1 MSIYH
6 TSSKNSLSK
15 PPPLIKHQPEGGE
28 GLAGKITEQLSQQVT
43 LVQPQHQL
51 HAGVDRIDRRSPAI
65 SPPSSTLSSSS
76 SASNQH
82 HHHHHLQQQQ
92 QLRAMPSLHRAPVF
106 HPPTQHALERKEAAE
121 RERAAHGGRLSPPT
135 LTPIQ
140 PVTGSKTSA
149 EQQKPPTLLPEL
161 RDIKGHGTAAAI
173 TFVASAT
180 PGEMAAPSADGCKG
194 RDLIEER
201 GGVCSGDKGFSKN
214 KPQSAMASVI
224 VRSSIKY
231 DSPVGAK
238 KSGAL
243 IHKELPQGRFYTS
256 KFQDECPREPAAG
269 RVIQP
274 NLNLEGYKK
283 TPVPGV
289 SGPVGA
295 GATNS
300 VCRTAILVSSAF
312 GSQSK
317 TRSATPEPV
326 YSARCDF
333 AALKPGTGGRVLC
346 HIRPETEK
354 ELQEGFGS
362 HASPGVSLNPA
373 SVAGAPRPSPSLTPT
388 PSSISGSSQP
398 YASSFIHLKKHKAAL
413 AAAQSRSNL
422 STPPS
427 SVTDWRKVKKLKQT
441 GESFLQDDSCSEIGP
456 NLQKCRECRVVRSK
470 KGEEP
475 AHSPVFCRFYY
486 FRRLSYSKNGVIR
499 MDGFSTPDQFDDEAL
514 SLWVPGPMEQSHL
527 DQSTAKYILSFI
539 GDKFCQMVATENTAS
554 TKLAW
559 KRAVRGVREMCDACE
574 ATLFNIHWV
583 CQKCG
588 FVVCLDCYKAK
599 ERKIFFSNMRVY
611 VTFLSTCV
619 KGQAHDHKHLMP
631 TQIIPGSVL
640 TDLVTS
646 MHALR
651 EKHNIS
657 SHCPCA
663 SKQNLLTKLPATN
676 GVSQVP
682 HPLPVSDILTHCQDF
697 LKRCINNNHPDI
709 PHCWLNNRRLL
720 WLRDHRNQNNWKLF
734 RECWKLG
741 QPVLV
746 SGIHKRLNAS
756 LWKADSFNQ
765 EFADHQ
771 GDLLNCKDQ
780 VLSNS
785 GIKEFWDGFED
796 ITKRPKSKD
805 GEPMVYR
812 LMDWPSGEE
821 FMALMPSRYDD
832 LMKNLPLPEYSDP
845 EGNLNLASHL
855 PSFFVRPDLGPR
867 LCCAYGKRT
876 ASQDQDFGTA
886 KLHVEVSD
894 VVSVLVYVGIAKGN
908 GVLSKTGKDLDEG
921 VRKRLK
927 DSSETPGALWHIYL
941 NRDMDKVRDFLHKLS
956 KEQGLDVSLDQ
967 DSIRK
972 HAWYLSRKQRQR
984 LLDEHGVQGWTV
996 VQFLGDSV
1004 LIPAGAMHQVQNL
1017 HSCVQVINDFV
1028 SPEHVANS
1036 FHLTQELR
1044 PNNEEVNYEDK
1055 LQVKNILYH
1064 CVKEAASS
1072 LRKSGSEKDDEEHNS

>member
-1 MSIYH
+1 MDRDRERSRDSSFCVRMPGLPSPSPKTSHALTHTMQSEKSNYYTTLSNSVVNEPPRLYPSKDVGPYYDKVSMGAPGVGAAVQSPGALSMSSYH

-76 SASNQH
+76 SASN

-194 RDLIEER
+194 RDLIDER
-201 GGVCSGDKGFSKN
+201 GGVCSGDKGFSKH

-326 YSARCDF
+326 YSAPCDF
-333 AALKPGTGGRVLC
+333 AALKTGTGGRVLC

-427 SVTDWRKVKKLKQT
+427 SVTAENSSLTVDSTEKTPISSSPPPPATSQASSVSFDSSSNSSASRSTTPGKSSPLLNGQSLGSALPSSAQPNNYHKLKKAWLT
-441 GESFLQDDSCSEIGP
+441 RHSEED
-456 NLQKCRECRVVRSK
+456 R
-470 KGEEP
+470 
-475 AHSPVFCRFYY
+475 
-486 FRRLSYSKNGVIR
+486 
-499 MDGFSTPDQFDDEAL
+499 
-514 SLWVPGPMEQSHL
+514 
-527 DQSTAKYILSFI
+527 
-539 GDKFCQMVATENTAS
+539 NTATTTSSSMKVEKSPS
-554 TKLAW
+554 TTTTSNTA
-559 KRAVRGVREMCDACE
+559 AMSEMIKPCTVNLSAS
-574 ATLFNIHWV
+574 T
-583 CQKCG
+583 
-588 FVVCLDCYKAK
+588 
-599 ERKIFFSNMRVY
+599 SNEVEM
-611 VTFLSTCV
+611 
-619 KGQAHDHKHLMP
+619 
-631 TQIIPGSVL
+631 
-640 TDLVTS
+640 
-646 MHALR
+646 
-651 EKHNIS
+651 
-657 SHCPCA
+657 
-663 SKQNLLTKLPATN
+663 
-676 GVSQVP
+676 
-682 HPLPVSDILTHCQDF
+682 
-697 LKRCINNNHPDI
+697 
-709 PHCWLNNRRLL
+709 
-720 WLRDHRNQNNWKLF
+720 
-734 RECWKLG
+734 
-741 QPVLV
+741 
-746 SGIHKRLNAS
+746 
-756 LWKADSFNQ
+756 
-765 EFADHQ
+765 
-771 GDLLNCKDQ
+771 
-780 VLSNS
+780 
-785 GIKEFWDGFED
+785 
-796 ITKRPKSKD
+796 SKD
-805 GEPMVYR
+805 IG
-812 LMDWPSGEE
+812 S
-821 FMALMPSRYDD
+821 
-832 LMKNLPLPEYSDP
+832 
-845 EGNLNLASHL
+845 
-855 PSFFVRPDLGPR
+855 
-867 LCCAYGKRT
+867 
-876 ASQDQDFGTA
+876 
-886 KLHVEVSD
+886 
-894 VVSVLVYVGIAKGN
+894 KG
-908 GVLSKTGKDLDEG
+908 D
-921 VRKRLK
+921 
-927 DSSETPGALWHIYL
+927 
-941 NRDMDKVRDFLHKLS
+941 RD
-956 KEQGLDVSLDQ
+956 
-967 DSIRK
+967 
-972 HAWYLSRKQRQR
+972 RQ
-984 LLDEHGVQGWTV
+984 
-996 VQFLGDSV
+996 
-1004 LIPAGAMHQVQNL
+1004 P
-1017 HSCVQVINDFV
+1017 
-1028 SPEHVANS
+1028 
-1036 FHLTQELR
+1036 
-1044 PNNEEVNYEDK
+1044 EDK
-1055 LQVKNILYH
+1055 LAGAPGGG
-1064 CVKEAASS
+1064 EE
-1072 LRKSGSEKDDEEHNS
+1072 RKVGSRRVNKRTYESGSESGGDDSDTSESKMEGRAKRQPKPTYKKKQNDMAKKKGDNDREEDDVKPNGIFRSAREKTKLKLASSSKSSLVSRCRFVSLLLGSMQQCFCHSSATGSCGGNIYTMNGHMISVSQSLSRVLGKLEGTKLCNRS

>member
-1 MSIYH
+1 MPGLPSPSPKTSHALTHTMQSEKSNYYTTLSNSVVNEPPRLYPSKDVGPYYDKVSMGAPGVVAGVGAAVQSPGALSMSIYH

-427 SVTDWRKVKKLKQT
+427 SVTAENSSLTVDSTEKTPISSSPPPPATSQASSVSFDSSSNSSASRSTTPGKSSPLLNGQSLGSALPSSAQPNNYHKLKKAWLT
-441 GESFLQDDSCSEIGP
+441 RHSEED
-456 NLQKCRECRVVRSK
+456 R
-470 KGEEP
+470 
-475 AHSPVFCRFYY
+475 
-486 FRRLSYSKNGVIR
+486 
-499 MDGFSTPDQFDDEAL
+499 
-514 SLWVPGPMEQSHL
+514 
-527 DQSTAKYILSFI
+527 
-539 GDKFCQMVATENTAS
+539 NTATTTSSSVKVEKSPS
-554 TKLAW
+554 TTTTSNTA
-559 KRAVRGVREMCDACE
+559 AMSEMIKPCTVNLSAS
-574 ATLFNIHWV
+574 T
-583 CQKCG
+583 
-588 FVVCLDCYKAK
+588 
-599 ERKIFFSNMRVY
+599 SNEVEM
-611 VTFLSTCV
+611 
-619 KGQAHDHKHLMP
+619 
-631 TQIIPGSVL
+631 
-640 TDLVTS
+640 
-646 MHALR
+646 
-651 EKHNIS
+651 
-657 SHCPCA
+657 
-663 SKQNLLTKLPATN
+663 
-676 GVSQVP
+676 
-682 HPLPVSDILTHCQDF
+682 
-697 LKRCINNNHPDI
+697 
-709 PHCWLNNRRLL
+709 
-720 WLRDHRNQNNWKLF
+720 
-734 RECWKLG
+734 
-741 QPVLV
+741 
-746 SGIHKRLNAS
+746 
-756 LWKADSFNQ
+756 
-765 EFADHQ
+765 
-771 GDLLNCKDQ
+771 
-780 VLSNS
+780 
-785 GIKEFWDGFED
+785 
-796 ITKRPKSKD
+796 SKD
-805 GEPMVYR
+805 IG
-812 LMDWPSGEE
+812 S
-821 FMALMPSRYDD
+821 
-832 LMKNLPLPEYSDP
+832 
-845 EGNLNLASHL
+845 
-855 PSFFVRPDLGPR
+855 
-867 LCCAYGKRT
+867 
-876 ASQDQDFGTA
+876 
-886 KLHVEVSD
+886 
-894 VVSVLVYVGIAKGN
+894 KG
-908 GVLSKTGKDLDEG
+908 D
-921 VRKRLK
+921 
-927 DSSETPGALWHIYL
+927 
-941 NRDMDKVRDFLHKLS
+941 RD
-956 KEQGLDVSLDQ
+956 
-967 DSIRK
+967 
-972 HAWYLSRKQRQR
+972 RQ
-984 LLDEHGVQGWTV
+984 
-996 VQFLGDSV
+996 
-1004 LIPAGAMHQVQNL
+1004 P
-1017 HSCVQVINDFV
+1017 
-1028 SPEHVANS
+1028 
-1036 FHLTQELR
+1036 
-1044 PNNEEVNYEDK
+1044 EDK
-1055 LQVKNILYH
+1055 LAGAPGGG
-1064 CVKEAASS
+1064 EE
-1072 LRKSGSEKDDEEHNS
+1072 RKVGSRRVNKRTYESGSESGADDSDTSESKMEGRAKRQPKPTYKKKQNDMAKKKGDNDREEDDVKPNGIFRSAREKTKLKLASSSKSSLVSRCRFVSLLLGSMQQCFCHSSAAGSCGGNIYTMISVSQSLSRVLGKLEGTKLCNRSI